1 MTSTNTPSDP
11 RAAGKI
17 RSLAEAVDLIR
28 DGDVVAIGG
37 HAGRRHPMALVR
49 EIIRQG
55 KRRLHLVGWNNGID
69 IDLLVGAGCVETVES
84 AAVAIVGAD
93 ATASPAHN
101 LRRAVESGRI
111 RVIEHA
117 EETALDRFR
126 AGAAGLPMMPST
138 ATAGPH
144 LKPFTDP
151 FTGETWMAVQA
162 VRPDVALLHAH
173 AADARGNV
181 RQDAERRYDI
191 APDVLIARS
200 ARTVIV
206 SVEQIV
212 SEQAAAHPTDLILS
226 GGEVAGIVEAPYGAH
241 PCACDSRYDD
251 DLDHLRQ
258 YQEVS
263 ASPDGVA
270 AYLDAHAHR
279 LPDHRAYLDALGM
292 RRLMGISTKRTHRG

>member
-1 MTSTNTPSDP
+1 MTSTNTHSDP
-11 RAAGKI
+11 RSADKI

-69 IDLLVGAGCVETVES
+69 IDTLVGAGCVETVEC
-84 AAVAIVGAD
+84 ATN
-93 ATASPAHN
+93 ATANPAHN
-101 LRRAVESGRI
+101 LRRAAESGRI

-126 AGAAGLPMMPST
+126 AGAAGLPMMPSK

-162 VRPDVALLHAH
+162 IRPDVAILHAH
-173 AADARGNV
+173 AADAPGNV
-181 RQDAERRYDI
+181 QQDAERRYDV

-212 SEQAAAHPTDLILS
+212 SEQAVAAHPTDLILP
-226 GGEVAGIVEAPYGAH
+226 GGEVAAIVEAPYGAH

-258 YQEVS
+258 YQEAS
-263 ASPDGVA
+263 ASPDSFA
-270 AYLDAHAHR
+270 AYLDACVHGLA
-279 LPDHRAYLDALGM
+279 DHRSYLDALGM